1 LLLKPGPKPRRRWQ
15 AGAIG
20 ELWQHDSSPHQWWPT
35 DHLPVLILT
44 LDDHSRKIMAGSFVR
59 SDTTWDHFVH
69 LRRGIEQNGL
79 PACCYTD
86 GLSLFGHR
94 SPADRHDTHSQFQR
108 AFSALGVAHRVAPDA
123 PAKGKI
129 ERRFDTFQKRLASIL
144 SFEGVDSYPQANQ
157 LLQTQIC
164 WHNQQRVCRSTG
176 LIPQKAWELALKENR
191 SQLKPTP
198 AKALLDLHFALHLN
212 RKLNFGS
219 TIDFLGRS
227 WPVSPSKRKTITI
240 VHHPGKCFWAI
251 SQPPSPSAPQWP
263 LILASYTL

>member
-1 LLLKPGPKPRRRWQ
+1 
-15 AGAIG
+15 
-20 ELWQHDSSPHQWWPT
+20 
-35 DHLPVLILT
+35 
-44 LDDHSRKIMAGSFVR
+44 
-59 SDTTWDHFVH
+59 
-69 LRRGIEQNGL
+69 
-79 PACCYTD
+79 
-86 GLSLFGHR
+86 
-94 SPADRHDTHSQFQR
+94 
-108 AFSALGVAHRVAPDA
+108 LGVAHRVAPDA

-164 WHNQQRVCRSTG
+164 WHNQQRACRSTG

-212 RKLNFGS
+212 RKLNFDS